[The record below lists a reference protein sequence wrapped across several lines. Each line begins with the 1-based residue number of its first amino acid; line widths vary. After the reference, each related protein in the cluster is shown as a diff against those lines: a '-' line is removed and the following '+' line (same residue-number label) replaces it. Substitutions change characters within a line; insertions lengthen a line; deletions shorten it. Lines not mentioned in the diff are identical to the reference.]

1 MLAVGKHSSQSMTP
15 ANASPLRDVPYANHS
30 TSEIQA
36 MSQSANDSSINYERL
51 PEGMAMDE
59 TDINLRSYFS
69 RMSDEKLS
77 EYNPR
82 WTDEEV
88 IAWDQEN
95 FKDDGTLFLI
105 CSERDIE
112 VEEYRRVLEEHIRFR
127 FAKK

>member
-1 MLAVGKHSSQSMTP
+1 MTK
-15 ANASPLRDVPYANHS
+15 
-30 TSEIQA
+30 
-36 MSQSANDSSINYERL
+36 SANDANVNFERL

-59 TDINLRSYFS
+59 TDINLRAYFS
-69 RMSDEKLS
+69 HMSDEKLS

-82 WTDEEV
+82 WTDDEI
-88 IAWDQEN
+88 IAWDDEN

-112 VEEYRRVLEEHIRFR
+112 IEEYRRVLEEHIRFR

>member
-1 MLAVGKHSSQSMTP
+1 MARFRPGVWLVHHAGEYNETSAIRRSHAHESQTMNQ
-15 ANASPLRDVPYANHS
+15 NAAKTDV
-30 TSEIQA
+30 
-36 MSQSANDSSINYERL
+36 NYERL

-69 RMSDEKLS
+69 RKSEEKLA

-82 WTDEEV
+82 WTDDEV

-105 CSERDIE
+105 CSERDVEI
-112 VEEYRRVLEEHIRFR
+112 EEYRRVLEEHIRFR
-127 FAKK
+127 FANKK